1 MNNRVVKA
9 GIGYTI
15 GNVLLQG
22 IGVLTLPLFTR
33 LLTTSEYGQ
42 YSVFMSYA
50 AILLTLVGCALHT
63 SVRSANLTFPG
74 QLDAYVSSVT
84 LIYCFNLV
92 VLLAFSALASSSV
105 CKFLDLTNSQMALLS
120 VYCFS
125 TSMMN
130 LYNTRL
136 SVEYKVKRYLVLSII
151 SSIGSVLLAVVLM
164 LTVFN
169 SDRLLG
175 RLLGQTGAVVLV
187 SIVAMCSLYKAARP
201 IPSKEFYQFGLKYS
215 GPLIAHGVSQ
225 TLLAQF
231 DRIMIN
237 TIVGSTQAGIYS
249 FAGSV
254 KTILNVIQNALN
266 TVWAT
271 WFFDEMAVGHS
282 ETIKRRGKEF
292 GLLVGLLAIGV
303 LGISPEVIK
312 VLGAK
317 AYWEAQYVAIPMA
330 LDSYILFIYG
340 IVVQAEYY
348 TKKTI
353 YVLIGTIVAAI
364 INIITNYVFI
374 NLYGY
379 LAAAYTTLFS
389 YVCYLIM
396 HLIIARRLVGF
407 HIIAI
412 KQLIIQSLMV
422 FLFGGLCLMTLEMWY
437 FRWLLTILSIVIFA
451 VFLIKYI
458 SEDQGVPAKEYVKCL
473 VQNSIIMIR
482 KHYRK

>member
-1 MNNRVVKA
+1 MNNKVVKA

-22 IGVLTLPLFTR
+22 IGVLSLPLFTR

-74 QLDAYVSSVT
+74 RLDAYVSSVT
-84 LIYCFNLV
+84 LIYCFNLII
-92 VLLAFSALASSSV
+92 LLAFSALASPLV
-105 CKFLDLTNSQMALLS
+105 CKLLDLTNSQMALLS
-120 VYCFS
+120 IYCFS
-125 TSMMN
+125 TSIMN

-136 SVEYKVKRYLVLSII
+136 SVEYKVKRYLLLSII

-237 TIVGSTQAGIYS
+237 AIVGSMQAGIYS
-249 FAGSV
+249 FAGSI
-254 KTILNVIQNALN
+254 KTILHVIQNALN

-271 WFFDEMAVGHS
+271 WFFDEMAVGHT
-282 ETIKRRGKEF
+282 EIIKRRGKEL

-317 AYWEAQYVAIPMA
+317 AYWEAQYVAIPMV
-330 LDSYILFIYG
+330 LDSYILFMYG

-364 INIITNYVFI
+364 INIVTNYDFI

-389 YVCYLIM
+389 YVCYLIL
-396 HLIIARRLVGF
+396 HVIIANRLIGF
-407 HIIAI
+407 HIISI
-412 KQLIIQSLMV
+412 KQMLSQSIAV
-422 FLFGGLCLMTLEMWY
+422 FLFGGLCLMMLNIWY
-437 FRWLLTILSIVIFA
+437 IRWLLTIVCVTITGAILLQMLANDKKMSLNQYIQIIFKDGIGK
-451 VFLIKYI
+451 LKNH
-458 SEDQGVPAKEYVKCL
+458 K
-473 VQNSIIMIR
+473 
-482 KHYRK
+482 